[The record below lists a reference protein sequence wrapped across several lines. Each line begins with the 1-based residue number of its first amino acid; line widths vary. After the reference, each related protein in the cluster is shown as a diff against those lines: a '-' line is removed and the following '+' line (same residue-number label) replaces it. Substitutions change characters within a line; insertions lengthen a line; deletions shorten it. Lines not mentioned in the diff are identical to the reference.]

1 MSKHT
6 ATLLVG
12 TPGQMKEYL
21 RLKRQPRELVD
32 DPVSVLDIFPVVQ
45 KEGKDHFKIK
55 GCLILVHKEDPNLSE
70 EEIIQRVKAA
80 NAAGFM
86 NQMIAGSGATAEQAS
101 VLYKKSNEKAD
112 KLIKKAELIRE
123 SILAEA
129 KGVNSPEVA
138 NLPDNLKAAAQS

>member
-1 MSKHT
+1 MSE
-6 ATLLVG
+6 
-12 TPGQMKEYL
+12 Q
-21 RLKRQPRELVD
+21 
-32 DPVSVLDIFPVVQ
+32 
-45 KEGKDHFKIK
+45 
-55 GCLILVHKEDPNLSE
+55 PNLSE